1 MARLSDP
8 TPMHRWTPFPHVR
21 AFPFDA
27 HSVRKQWS
35 ELHLGDQEP
44 LPKDPKV
51 LEAWVHFH
59 RGEFEQAF
67 ESGLK
72 AGPDGITAANKAA
85 CIYANYLEPKER
97 LKHEIFNE
105 VARRAAQQIAENPEH
120 ANAHYWQGYALGRY
134 SQGISV
140 ARALAQGLGGKIKA
154 AFETTIRLEPKHGD
168 AHIALGTFHAEV
180 IDKVGTM
187 IGNMT
192 YGAKKDVSLQMFQ
205 QGLALKPKSPIAM
218 MEYAN
223 ALLILEG
230 DSQQAEAT
238 ALYERAAATVPMDA
252 MERLDV
258 EMAQA
263 ELAS

>member
-1 MARLSDP
+1 MPS
-8 TPMHRWTPFPHVR
+8 WTLVPHVG

-27 HSVRKQWS
+27 DSVRTQWS
-35 ELHLGDQEP
+35 QLHLGDQEP

-51 LEAWVHFH
+51 LAAWVHFH
-59 RGEFEQAF
+59 RGEFQKAF
-67 ESGLK
+67 DAGLK
-72 AGPDGITAANKAA
+72 AGPDGITVANKAA
-85 CIYANYLEPKER
+85 CIYANYLEPKEKV
-97 LKHEIFNE
+97 KHEIFNE
-105 VARRAAQQIAENPEH
+105 VAHRAAQQIAENPEH

-140 ARALAQGLGGKIKA
+140 ARALALGLGGKIKT
-154 AFETTIRLEPKHGD
+154 AFETTIRLEPEHGD

-180 IDKVGTM
+180 IDKVGAM
-187 IGNMT
+187 IGSMT
-192 YGAKKDVSLQMFQ
+192 YGAKKDVSLKLFQ
-205 QGLALKPKSPIAM
+205 QGLALKPTSPIAM

-223 ALLILEG
+223 ALTILEG
-230 DSQQAEAT
+230 ESRSEEAT

-258 EMAQA
+258 DMAQA